1 MSKDRYLI
9 VGGNSFIGINITQAL
24 LREGNYV
31 KVFTRNSEKIPQN
44 ILNNVE
50 LLKGD
55 LACYEDIKHALTNV
69 DIAIYLASTSNV
81 STSTN
86 NIFQDT
92 QNIFLF
98 LNFMEIVKN
107 CSIKRI
113 IFASSGGT
121 VYGESNYLP
130 VDENHV
136 LKPLSPYGITKV
148 TIENYLHFYKCR
160 YGIDFTI
167 CRYSNPYGKHQDPL
181 KGVGAINFFLYKHL
195 LNKPIS
201 IYGDPAKIIRDY
213 IYIDDLVN
221 ATILLASKPELAS
234 NIYNIGSGK
243 GFSLQQII
251 QEIEALTGREVK
263 SIYHPSK
270 NTNVQQIVL
279 DIKRVSK
286 ELNWKPKID
295 LKTGIALNKLWV
307 EELLSV

>member
-1 MSKDRYLI
+1 MNKNRYLI
-9 VGGNSFIGINITQAL
+9 IGGNSFIGINITQTL

-44 ILNNVE
+44 ILKNVE

-55 LACYEDIKHALTNV
+55 LACSEDIKHALSNI

-92 QNIFLF
+92 QNIILF

-107 CSIKRI
+107 CSIKRV

-121 VYGESNYLP
+121 VYGEPNYLP

-148 TIENYLHFYKCR
+148 AIENYLYFYKCR

-167 CRYSNPYGKHQDPL
+167 CRYSNPYGKHQDPF

-221 ATILLASKPELAS
+221 ATILLASKSELAS
-234 NIYNIGSGK
+234 NIYNIGSGE

-251 QEIEALTGREVK
+251 QEIEILTKREVK
-263 SIYHPSK
+263 SIYYPSK

-279 DIKRVSK
+279 DIKRVST

-295 LKTGIALNKLWV
+295 LKAGIALNKLWV
-307 EELLSV
+307 EELLSI